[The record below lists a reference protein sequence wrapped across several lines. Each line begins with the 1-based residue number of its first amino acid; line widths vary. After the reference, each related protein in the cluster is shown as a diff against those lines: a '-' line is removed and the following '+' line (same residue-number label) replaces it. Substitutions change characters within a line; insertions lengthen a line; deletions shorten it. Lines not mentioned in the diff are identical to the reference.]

1 MARPFH
7 RGGNRSA
14 ACLADRARHL
24 RHPAHH
30 PWPGPARPGPA
41 RPAPAR
47 PGAVSMWALETRTA
61 HDGAQRRTR
70 RERRDA
76 GAQRR
81 RPRRGRPRRPV
92 PVGGPA
98 RAGRGAR
105 PPRAPAPQ
113 DRCEGRVEADRV
125 DAPARRAPPAARI
138 HRPLRGTRGGAR
150 LSGDDGQA
158 GHPRA
163 SPRARARPAPD
174 LLGHRAPGG
183 ALAFGRVAAPS
194 ASPSTSGGDVDDPS
208 PPRLRRGWAVVGE
221 QFRRSSDIDECPP
234 MRLFHAL
241 RCPPP
246 KP

>member
-1 MARPFH
+1 MTRTALGCPRPTGRWREEPPRNSVKEHPNTSVESAPMARPFR

-24 RHPAHH
+24 RRPAHH
-30 PWPGPARPGPA
+30 PRPGPA
-41 RPAPAR
+41 RH
-47 PGAVSMWALETRTA
+47 GAVSMWALETRTA

-113 DRCEGRVEADRV
+113 DRCEGGVEADRV
-125 DAPARRAPPAARI
+125 EGTGAARAASGADPSPASRRTRRRWPVGRRWSGRAPAREPARS
-138 HRPLRGTRGGAR
+138 RP
-150 LSGDDGQA
+150 
-158 GHPRA
+158 
-163 SPRARARPAPD
+163 ARARPA
-174 LLGHRAPGG
+174 RAPGAPRG

-208 PPRLRRGWAVVGE
+208 PPRLLRG
-221 QFRRSSDIDECPP
+221 
-234 MRLFHAL
+234 
-241 RCPPP
+241 
-246 KP
+246 